1 MMNTTIAI
9 QSHWTHF
16 RVIILVALVLL
27 LSACG
32 FHLRNSGSV
41 PNIYKHL
48 QIKSSESALL
58 TKWLRAE
65 LIGMQI
71 QLDGANA
78 PILHIIAV
86 RPIRQELVGS
96 LTQIQIG
103 LEVDFRIEDAQG
115 AALTATRTIR
125 SYRNFQY
132 NQNTVGIQS
141 QQEELLQIELYV
153 DAAQQVVRQ
162 LATGRLPITT
172 QSAS

>member
-1 MMNTTIAI
+1 MNKTLEIRYNLSHVPAI
-9 QSHWTHF
+9 M
-16 RVIILVALVLL
+16 LVALVLV

-48 QIKSSESALL
+48 QVKSSDSTLL

-65 LIGMQI
+65 LIGMRV

-78 PILHIIAV
+78 PVLNVLAV
-86 RPIRQELVGS
+86 RPTRQELVGS

-115 AALTATRTIR
+115 KVLTDTRTIT

-141 QQEELLQIELYV
+141 QQEELLQTDLYAN
-153 DAAQQVVRQ
+153 AAQQVVRQ

>member
-1 MMNTTIAI
+1 MMSKALAI
-9 QSHWTHF
+9 QHHLNHV
-16 RVIILVALVLL
+16 RVMMLVTLVLL

-32 FHLRNSGSV
+32 FHLRNSGSI

-48 QIKSSESALL
+48 QVKSSESALL
-58 TKWLRAE
+58 DKWLRAE
-65 LIGMQI
+65 LIGMQV

-78 PILHIIAV
+78 PVVNILAV
-86 RPIRQELVGS
+86 RPTRQELVGA

-103 LEVDFRIEDAQG
+103 LEVDFRIEDSQG
-115 AALTATRTIR
+115 VALTATRTIR

-141 QQEELLQIELYV
+141 QQEELLQTELYA

-162 LATGRLPITT
+162 LATGRMPIMI
-172 QSAS
+172 QSTS